1 MAVQRKTKK
10 QPALKPAEKSKLR
23 QGLVIC
29 YIGAGKG
36 KTTAAM
42 GVVARAAGSGM
53 NVHVLQ
59 FVKASAPK
67 KGQKKLPG
75 EWSLS
80 NEIIFF
86 NSVKPAKNIGMIT
99 TEVLGKG
106 FVGILGDTKER
117 KEHIAEAKRALAK
130 SKQILKSKKYDVVF
144 LDELVSAVELKL
156 LSQQDV
162 VDVIKVKSPQTHL
175 IITGHNNFPKIIKH
189 CDLVTEMKMI
199 KHPYYKGIL
208 AQRGIDF

>member
-1 MAVQRKTKK
+1 MRKTKVLSK
-10 QPALKPAEKSKLR
+10 QPASKPAKKP
-23 QGLVIC
+23 GLVLC

-42 GVVARAAGSGM
+42 GVVARAAGAGM

-59 FVKASAPK
+59 FVKASVPK

-86 NSVKPAKNIGMIT
+86 NSVKQVRGVGKIT
-99 TEVLGKG
+99 TEVMGRG
-106 FVGILGDTKER
+106 FVGILGDTKAR
-117 KEHIAEAKRALAK
+117 KEHILEAKRALLK
-130 SKQILKSKKYDVVF
+130 SKQILKSQKYDLVF

-162 VDVIKVKSPQTHL
+162 VDVIKVKPPQTHL

>member
-1 MAVQRKTKK
+1 MRKTKTRVLSK
-10 QPALKPAEKSKLR
+10 QPAPKPAKKP
-23 QGLVIC
+23 GLVLC

-42 GVVARAAGSGM
+42 GVVARAAGAGM

-86 NSVKPAKNIGMIT
+86 NSVKQIKGVGKIT
-99 TEVLGKG
+99 TEVMGRG
-106 FVGILGDTKER
+106 FVGILGDTKAR
-117 KEHIAEAKRALAK
+117 KEHIAEAKRALLK
-130 SKQILKSKKYDVVF
+130 SKQILKSQKYDLVF

-162 VDVIKVKSPQTHL
+162 VDVIKVKPPQTHL
-175 IITGHNNFPKIIKH
+175 IITGHNNFPKIVKH